1 MRGMQDLAAVVVRH
15 PFAVF
20 LALAVLTLLLTAA
33 LWTLIQR
40 LRALTWFDGRELL
53 WHLGLG
59 FGVVLV
65 GLSVFFELADEIGI
79 DEDLGRFDDAL
90 AVALRDTLQ
99 PQALQLFSWVTH
111 LGDVWTLVGIA
122 VAVTLVLLFMRRP
135 WLALS
140 WVVATGGNGLL
151 NRALKA
157 VYERTRPLH
166 DHGYASAGGWSFPS
180 GHASGSLVV
189 YGMLAYVL
197 LRCLPQARPLP
208 LALSVIAL
216 ALLIGYSRIVLQVHY
231 FSDVLA
237 GYASGGAWLAVCI
250 AGAEIAR
257 ASRQTPAKTSSS

>member
-1 MRGMQDLAAVVVRH
+1 MQQLIAFVAAHPVALFLGLAA
-15 PFAVF
+15 
-20 LALAVLTLLLTAA
+20 LLLAATAA
-33 LWTLIQR
+33 LWALIGR
-40 LRALTWFDGRELL
+40 LRASRWFDGRELL
-53 WHLGLG
+53 WHFALG
-59 FGVVLV
+59 FALVVAT
-65 GLSVFFELADEIGI
+65 LSVFFGVADEIGL

-90 AVALRDTLQ
+90 AVALRGSLQ
-99 PQALQLFSWVTH
+99 PQTLQLFSRVTH
-111 LGDVWTLVGIA
+111 LGDVWTLIA
-122 VAVTLVLLFMRRP
+122 FAVMVTAALLLLRRP

-140 WVVATGGNGLL
+140 WGVATAGNGLL

-157 VYERTRPLH
+157 LFERTRPLH

-189 YGMLAYVL
+189 YGMFAYVL
-197 LRCLPQARPLP
+197 LRCLPRIWPLP
-208 LALSVIAL
+208 LALAAIGL

-257 ASRQTPAKTSSS
+257 ASRQTPAKTPSSRAQ